1 MLETSASTKRNVR
14 FSSSSTE
21 MVRVGNFRSS
31 FSSGSANR
39 KLHGA
44 FGVVKTFSEPNKSL
58 IAVARL
64 RKVLE
69 IFVSVD
75 VVTTLTARGGFMSQS
90 FLMWLDVQFQVTV
103 PCS

>member
-1 MLETSASTKRNVR
+1 MLEASASTKRNVN
-14 FSSSSTE
+14 FSSSE
-21 MVRVGNFRSS
+21 MVTGSLRGSS
-31 FSSGSANR
+31 SSGSTNVM
-39 KLHGA
+39 LHGV
-44 FGVVKTFSEPNKSL
+44 FNVVKIASEPNKSSL

>member
-58 IAVARL
+58 IAVARV

-69 IFVSVD
+69 ISVSVENLG
-75 VVTTLTARGGFMSQS
+75 VTRGGFLSQS
-90 FLMWLDVQFQVTV
+90 FFM
-103 PCS
+103 